1 MRMTIRNV
9 RVAFPA
15 IFEKQAIGD
24 GEPAF
29 GAKFIIPP
37 DHPQVAEIEA
47 AVKAAAE
54 AKWKEKADGVM
65 SVLKEDKKV
74 AFVKGP
80 YRNKN
85 GETYEGFDGMFHLST
100 RSADIQP
107 TTLDSANNAT
117 NKDAGLIYGGAYLDA
132 AVEFWAQDNK
142 WGRRLNCTLRGVR
155 FVKHG
160 DRFSGSPP
168 ASAEEFGAPLEQ
180 ASGADFV

>member
-1 MRMTIRNV
+1 MKMTIRGI
-9 RVAFPA
+9 RLAFPA

-24 GEPAF
+24 GEPAY
-29 GAKFIIPP
+29 GAKGIIPP
-37 DHPQVAEIEA
+37 DHPQVSEIEA
-47 AVKAAAE
+47 AMLAAAK
-54 AKWKEKADGVM
+54 AKWNEKGEQILGL
-65 SVLKEDKKV
+65 LKEEKKV
-74 AFVKGP
+74 AFVRGP

-85 GETYEGFDGMFHLST
+85 GDVYDGFDGMFHVST
-100 RSADIQP
+100 RSADTQP
-107 TTLDSANNAT
+107 TAFDSANNPT
-117 NKDAGLIYGGAYLDA
+117 TKDAGLLYGGAFVDM

-168 ASAEEFGAPLEQ
+168 AGADEFGAPLEQ